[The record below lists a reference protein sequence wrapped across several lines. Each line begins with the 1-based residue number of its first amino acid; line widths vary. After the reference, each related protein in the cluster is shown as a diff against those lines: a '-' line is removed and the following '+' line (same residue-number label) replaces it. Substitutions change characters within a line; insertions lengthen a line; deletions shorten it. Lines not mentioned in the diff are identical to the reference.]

1 VRNKEQSQQS
11 VYRNWRTINQVNKE
25 EEKHEDLGGAIDPEK
40 PMACSASLCRD
51 LLFYAEQGRDIS
63 WDLLAL

>member
-1 VRNKEQSQQS
+1 
-11 VYRNWRTINQVNKE
+11 VNKE

-40 PMACSASLCRD
+40 LMACSASLCRD
-51 LLFYAEQGRDIS
+51 LLFCAEQGRDIS